1 MLPPRALFA
10 IGAAI
15 IAGVFVASMVKSQG
29 KTDEELAWE
38 DQLEKVEAA
47 KERRANAAD
56 CVDALG
62 HAISAAADYMIARY
76 GEGSPD
82 AIREL
87 MVASCKRDQWSSEV
101 VRCLDRVTSDNE
113 LQRCIGRLEDYQR
126 SFLEAEMRA
135 FSSKPFVAKID
146 AGVDASDVDLWG
158 DPDLAPPP
166 PPPPPPPP
174 GGSVSD
180 IPECDAYGALIEKM
194 SQCDQLPQASRDAL
208 KQGYDA
214 MKTGWSDTRVMTEDM
229 KKTMAD
235 ACRQATDALTQ
246 AGRSMCGW

>member
-1 MLPPRALFA
+1 MFA
-10 IGAAI
+10 IGAVI
-15 IAGVFVASMVKSQG
+15 IAGVFVASMLKSRG
-29 KTDEELAWE
+29 KTEAELESEEA
-38 DQLEKVEAA
+38 LEKFSQQQMKVTSAE
-47 KERRANAAD
+47 K

-62 HAISAAADYMIARY
+62 HAVAAAADYMSARY
-76 GEGSPD
+76 GEGSSE

-87 MVASCKRDQWSSEV
+87 MVASCKRDQWSPEV

-113 LQRCIGRLEDYQR
+113 LQRCIGQLEDYQR

-135 FSSKPFVAKID
+135 FARKPFVPKID
-146 AGVDASDVDLWG
+146 AGIDAADYFD
-158 DPDLAPPP
+158 DDTEPDLVAPPP

-174 GGSVSD
+174 SPGMSG

-194 SQCDQLPQASRDAL
+194 SQCDKLPQASRDAL
-208 KQGYDA
+208 TQGYDA
-214 MKTGWSDTRVMTEDM
+214 MKNGWSNLNGMSDDM
-229 KKTMAD
+229 RKAMGD